1 MNLLQFIF
9 GEKIFII
16 TTFLV
21 KIIFYFKKI
30 KYGKNFVSKGF
41 PIFRITNPESIT
53 IKDNVTFIGKVYL
66 RTRENG
72 KIIFENNSL
81 IENSRL
87 VSAREGKIILGQ
99 YSEILP
105 DCLIAGG
112 ANIIIGK
119 RCIIGARNSIGS
131 SKHVVNET
139 TSFQDKK
146 FTHSDV
152 VIEDDC
158 WTGINSVINSGITL
172 KTKTIIGANAVVTK
186 NTEPNS
192 INVGVPAKKIK

>member
-21 KIIFYFKKI
+21 KAIFNFKKI
-30 KYGKNFVSKGF
+30 KYGKNFVCKGF
-41 PIFRITNPESIT
+41 PVFKITNPESIT
-53 IKDNVTFIGKVYL
+53 IKDNVTFVGKVDL

-72 KIIFENNSL
+72 KIILENNSL
-81 IENSRL
+81 IESSRL

-99 YSEILP
+99 DSQILT

-112 ANIIIGK
+112 ANVIIGK
-119 RCIIGARNSIGS
+119 RCIIGVRTVISS
-131 SKHVVNET
+131 SKHIVNEN

-146 FTHSDV
+146 FIHSDV

-158 WTGINSVINSGITL
+158 WTGVNSSINCGINL
-172 KTKTIIGANAVVTK
+172 KAKTIIGANAVVTK
-186 NTEPNS
+186 NTDFNS
-192 INVGVPAKKIK
+192 TNVGVPAKKIK

>member
-21 KIIFYFKKI
+21 KVIFYFKKI

-41 PIFRITNPESIT
+41 PIFKITNPESIT
-53 IKDNVTFIGKVYL
+53 IKDNVTFIGKVDL

>member
-1 MNLLQFIF
+1 MCI
-9 GEKIFII
+9 
-16 TTFLV
+16 
-21 KIIFYFKKI
+21 
-30 KYGKNFVSKGF
+30 
-41 PIFRITNPESIT
+41 R
-53 IKDNVTFIGKVYL
+53 D
-66 RTRENG
+66 R
-72 KIIFENNSL
+72 
-81 IENSRL
+81 